1 MSLSLIHIYP
11 VILLKPY
18 YRFQEQD
25 EYSLWLNS
33 KCNVRHCDVLVQ
45 NKTSDSLNYFALY
58 QMCIRDSHYLYPA
71 LLAQPDRAIAF

>member
-1 MSLSLIHIYP
+1 MNPFKVASIFIFENLTFTIYNP
-11 VILLKPY
+11 FIKKPY

-58 QMCIRDSHYLYPA
+58 RI
-71 LLAQPDRAIAF
+71 FV